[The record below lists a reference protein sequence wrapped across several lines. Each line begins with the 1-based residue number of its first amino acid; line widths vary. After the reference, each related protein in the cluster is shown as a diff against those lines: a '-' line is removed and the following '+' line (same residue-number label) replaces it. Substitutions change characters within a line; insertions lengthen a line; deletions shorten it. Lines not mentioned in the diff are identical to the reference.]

1 MLGGIDSGLCIIL
14 KASLQWVPVLG
25 PVSLRAGSRDPPKDA
40 FPTPALTRAI
50 APPPAQAMQFF
61 GFVFIDKR
69 KTLQKSNVVN
79 VAAQALEDGTPSAL
93 LIFPEG
99 TLFSRL
105 TRPKSDAFAST
116 SGVVSLRVSL
126 KSRID

>member
-1 MLGGIDSGLCIIL
+1 
-14 KASLQWVPVLG
+14 
-25 PVSLRAGSRDPPKDA
+25 
-40 FPTPALTRAI
+40 
-50 APPPAQAMQFF
+50 MQFF

-93 LIFPEG
+93 LMFPEG